1 MTRHRGPG
9 GRCVPRRDVRP
20 LNLGRTAL
28 AVRGDMQSAGH
39 RNRWLS
45 RALALEDRHGED
57 RGLARTSYSRSEQCW
72 YSRRS
77 RAGSQRG
84 PGDDKPHSGPSVA
97 GDLLGVVRGYLLRDA
112 DGRAAGERGG
122 VWCTAAGRRLYVVT
136 APDSWKARQIRDGD
150 RVAVTVLL
158 RRGGLLS
165 LLAPIP
171 PATISFRARVTEHP
185 AGSLD
190 IESVSRKFASRLPQK
205 RRAGCVLELIPEGT
219 FLTYGVGVSL
229 RAMMDP
235 DAASVPHSPCDG
247 VPTERAEPC
256 VLARRRMK
264 LLSAVRVQIRG
275 LDLKIVDLK
284 IAIFTAPGRPHWDRS
299 WLCGNTFVH
308 QPTPPPRA
316 SRATLRSQRS
326 SPGALTS
333 RSMTRSPSRRALRNV
348 RIRSSGRCR
357 GRKALARCGV
367 LRA

>member
-1 MTRHRGPG
+1 MAKIEGWRGRPTRARNSAG
-9 GRCVPRRDVRP
+9 
-20 LNLGRTAL
+20 T
-28 AVRGDMQSAGH
+28 RGDPA
-39 RNRWLS
+39 
-45 RALALEDRHGED
+45 
-57 RGLARTSYSRSEQCW
+57 
-72 YSRRS
+72 
-77 RAGSQRG
+77 
-84 PGDDKPHSGPSVA
+84 P
-97 GDLLGVVRGYLLRDA
+97 DL
-112 DGRAAGERGG
+112 RGG
-122 VWCTAAGRRLYVVT
+122 QGMISLTPDQVWRAISSASFAVICYATPTGEPRASGVGCTAAGRRLYVVT